1 MTEENSMSNWFQD
14 NLRIIISV
22 GIVILLVFAIY
33 SYSKRDSRT
42 DVVVDDSQIEEIA
55 MTAGDGSSQEINEII
70 DEIKDEEV
78 NKETIST
85 EDASDMNRKDETQQE
100 IQAALEQKIAAEK
113 AKAIE
118 EKKQAEI
125 NRVQEEKSQQET
137 QIALEQKLAEEAKQD
152 AQKALEES
160 KQATQTAL
168 EEAKQN
174 AQNENTQTAKDVVKE
189 VIESRSRQK
198 EGVIIVVAVPRDSKT
213 TLARKAAA
221 EYIVKNNVS
230 GLTPAHKIY
239 IEDYMQKAVIAKRIH
254 PGTEMEFSNNLI
266 DGAIEASRTLTS
278 SQLNNLDKYV
288 SNVSSL

>member
-55 MTAGDGSSQEINEII
+55 MTAGDGSSPEINEII

-78 NKETIST
+78 NEETIST
-85 EDASDMNRKDETQQE
+85 EDASDTNREGATQQE

-113 AKAIE
+113 AKAME

-125 NRVQEEKSQQET
+125 HRAQEEKAQQET
-137 QIALEQKLAEEAKQD
+137 QIALEQKMAEEAK
-152 AQKALEES
+152 
-160 KQATQTAL
+160 ATQ
-168 EEAKQN
+168 EAKQIT
-174 AQNENTQTAKDVVKE
+174 QNENTQTAKDVVKE

-198 EGVIIVVAVPRDSKT
+198 EGVIIVVAVPGDSTT

-239 IEDYMQKAVIAKRIH
+239 IEDYMQKAVLTKRIH

-266 DGAIEASRTLTS
+266 DSAIETSRTLTS
-278 SQLNNLDKYV
+278 SQLSNLDKYV